1 MTWHIRADSDWLM
14 AAPTDPEKVMS
25 ADVVDKFHAKQG
37 RTIARWALPGGP
49 TVFIKRHFRES
60 WWRTMLTRL
69 THQPWWS
76 SSWQEYRNLRWAAA
90 HKLPVP
96 RAVAVGTRL
105 SSLAGFLAVEELTG
119 QLALHELIP
128 LAAAQLS
135 PAAFGSWK
143 RGLVAELARLT
154 KKLHSRRCFH
164 KDLYLCHF
172 FAPAKFAATPSV
184 QWTGQVAMIDLH
196 RLGRH
201 LFTAPWWRL
210 KDLAQ
215 LLYSTD
221 VLSVTARDRLRFWRL
236 YAGSARRHGFGPL
249 LKRLILIRWRNYQG
263 HNAQRR
269 AAA

>member
-1 MTWHIRADSDWLM
+1 MTWLVRADSDWLI
-14 AAPTDPEKVMS
+14 AAPTDPEKVM
-25 ADVVDKFHAKQG
+25 AAHVTEKFHAKQG
-37 RTIARWALPGGP
+37 RTIARWSLPGGP

-60 WWRTMLTRL
+60 WWRTLLTWLTRK
-69 THQPWWS
+69 PWWS
-76 SSWQEYRNLRWAAA
+76 SSWQEYRNLQWAAA

-96 RAVAVGTRL
+96 RAVAMGTRL
-105 SSLAGFLAVEELTG
+105 SPLAGFLAVEELAG

-128 LAAAQLS
+128 LASAQLS
-135 PAAFGSWK
+135 PAAFTLWK

-154 KKLHSRRCFH
+154 RKLHGRRCFH

-172 FAPAKFAATPSV
+172 FAPSKFAALPSV
-184 QWTGQVAMIDLH
+184 DWTGRVAMIDLH

-201 LFTAPWWRL
+201 LFTASWWRL

-215 LLYSTD
+215 LLYSSD
-221 VLSVTARDRLRFWRL
+221 VPGVTARDRLRFWSL
-236 YAGSARRHGFGPL
+236 YAGPARRRGLGPW

-263 HNAQRR
+263 HNAERR